1 MIRIRNATFRQL
13 QVFESI
19 ARNGSFTGAAEELHL
34 TQPTLSMQVKKL
46 SSIVGMPLYEQ
57 IGKKIA
63 LTAVGEELLE
73 TAREVFASLDKFQ
86 MTVSDLKGVKKG
98 NLRISGVT
106 TAEYFAP
113 RILGAFCKKYPG
125 INVTL
130 EVDNRGSILERLDR
144 NLDDI
149 YIVGQAPTDPGIHAI
164 PFLTNPLV
172 ILASPSHPLAKEK
185 NIPLEALAEDNFI
198 MREPGCGTFLTMD
211 RLVTDRNCHF
221 KSRMSLGSNE
231 AIKQAVIG
239 ELGISMLSI
248 YALVHEINAGE
259 LVVLDVEGFPVDDEW
274 FLCYPEGKQP
284 SVVTKVFAEYMLHE
298 GRELT
303 LDSLPPSWKAKDHC
317 TNSSID

>member
-1 MIRIRNATFRQL
+1 MIKIRNATFRQL

-19 ARNGSFTGAAEELHL
+19 ARNGSFTEAAEELHL

-46 SSIVGMPLYEQ
+46 TSIIGMPLFEQ
-57 IGKKIA
+57 VGRRIA
-63 LTAVGEELLE
+63 LTGVGEELLK
-73 TAREVFASLDKFQ
+73 TCKTVFGALDDFQ
-86 MTVSDLKGVKKG
+86 MTVSDIKGVKKG

-113 RILGAFCKKYPG
+113 RILGDFCKKYPG

-130 EVDNRGSILERLDR
+130 EVTNRRRVLERLED

-149 YIVGQAPTDPGIHAI
+149 YIVGQAPTGSGIHSI
-164 PFLTNPLV
+164 PFLINPLV
-172 ILASPSHPLAKEK
+172 ILASPNHPLANKT
-185 NIPLEALAEDNFI
+185 NIPVRALAEDNFI

-211 RLVTDRNCHF
+211 RLVKGRDVQFR
-221 KSRMSLGSNE
+221 SSMALGSNE

-248 YALVHEINAGE
+248 YALVHEINSGE

-274 FLCYPEGKQP
+274 YLCFPEGKKP
-284 SVVTKVFAEYMLHE
+284 SVVAQVFTEYMLSE

-303 LDSLPPSWKAKDHC
+303 LSSLPPSWKEKGKNGC
-317 TNSSID
+317 

>member
-19 ARNGSFTGAAEELHL
+19 ARNGSFTEAAEELHL

-46 SSIVGMPLYEQ
+46 TSTIGMPLFEQ
-57 IGKKIA
+57 VGKRIS
-63 LTAVGEELLE
+63 LTEVGRELLK
-73 TAREVFASLDKFQ
+73 TCKSVFDSLDEFQ
-86 MTVSDLKGVKKG
+86 MSVSDIKGVKKG

-113 RILGAFCKKYPG
+113 RILGSFCKKYPG
-125 INVTL
+125 INVSL
-130 EVDNRGSILERLDR
+130 EVTNRSRILERLED

-149 YIVGQAPTDPGIHAI
+149 YIVGQTPTGPGIHAI

-172 ILASPSHPLAKEK
+172 ILASPNHPLAGKK
-185 NIPLEALAEDNFI
+185 MIPVKALYEDNFI

-211 RLVTDRNCHF
+211 RLVKGRDVNFR
-221 KSRMSLGSNE
+221 SSMSLGSNE

-248 YALVHEINAGE
+248 YALVHEINSGE
-259 LVVLDVEGFPVDDEW
+259 LVVLDVEGFPVNDEW
-274 FLCYPEGKQP
+274 FLCFPEGKQP
-284 SVVTKVFAEYMLHE
+284 SVVAQVFTEYMLSE

-303 LDSLPPSWKAKDHC
+303 LSSLPPSWKKKGE
-317 TNSSID
+317 NSH

>member
-1 MIRIRNATFRQL
+1 MIKIRNATFRQL

-19 ARNGSFTGAAEELHL
+19 ARNGSFTEAAEELHL

-46 SSIVGMPLYEQ
+46 TSIIGMPLFEQ
-57 IGKKIA
+57 VGRRVA
-63 LTAVGEELLE
+63 LTGVGDELLK
-73 TAREVFASLDKFQ
+73 TCKTVFGALDEFQ
-86 MTVSDLKGVKKG
+86 MTVSDIKGVKKG

-113 RILGAFCKKYPG
+113 RILGDFCKKYPG
-125 INVTL
+125 INVAL
-130 EVDNRGSILERLDR
+130 EVTNRRRVLERLED

-149 YIVGQAPTDPGIHAI
+149 YIVGQAPTGPGIHSI
-164 PFLTNPLV
+164 PFLINPLV
-172 ILASPSHPLAKEK
+172 ILASPNHPLAKKK
-185 NIPLEALAEDNFI
+185 NIPVTALAEDNFI

-211 RLVTDRNCHF
+211 RMVKGRDVQFR
-221 KSRMSLGSNE
+221 SSMALGSNE

-248 YALVHEINAGE
+248 YALVHEINTGE

-274 FLCYPEGKQP
+274 YLCFPEGKKP
-284 SVVTKVFAEYMLHE
+284 SVVAQVFTEYMLSE

-303 LDSLPPSWKAKDHC
+303 LSSLPPSWKEKGK
-317 TNSSID
+317 NSS

>member
-19 ARNGSFTGAAEELHL
+19 ARKGSFTAAAEELHL

-63 LTAVGEELLE
+63 LTAVGEELLA
-73 TAREVFASLDKFQ
+73 TARKVFASLDEFQ

-113 RILGAFCKKYPG
+113 RILGAFCKQYPG
-125 INVTL
+125 INVSL
-130 EVDNRGSILERLDR
+130 EVNNRSRILERLDK
-144 NLDDI
+144 NQDDI
-149 YIVGQAPTDPGIHAI
+149 YIVGQAPTGPRIHAV

-172 ILASPSHPLAKEK
+172 ILASPNHHLADKK
-185 NIPLEALAEDNFI
+185 DIPIEALVNENFI

-211 RLVTDRNCHF
+211 RMVKDGNCQF
-221 KSRMSLGSNE
+221 KSRMVLGSNE

-248 YALVHEINAGE
+248 YALVHEINTGE
-259 LVVLDVEGFPVDDEW
+259 LVVLDVKGFPIEDEW
-274 FLCYPEGKQP
+274 FLCYPEGKQL

-303 LDSLPPSWKAKDHC
+303 LNSLPPSWKAADHC
-317 TNSSID
+317 EIID